1 MEAIVKTAPDSA
13 EPDFASIAR
22 KARMNGRWKAT
33 SSEALKDFSA
43 DLTPSFSAVM
53 FLLDGAARY
62 RMIHPFKFRL
72 LMIACCSAKHS
83 TATFA
88 SEWQTW
94 TFSTSSLLVDI
105 TYFGKSDTGGK
116 GIQTCNCP

>member
-43 DLTPSFSAVM
+43 DLTPSFSAEVL
-53 FLLDGAARY
+53 FLDRAATDLE
-62 RMIHPFKFRL
+62 ILQFKFMD
-72 LMIACCSAKHS
+72 LMIACSSAKKS
-83 TATFA
+83 TSTFA
-88 SEWQTW
+88 SERHTCAFN
-94 TFSTSSLLVDI
+94 TNLLLADI
-105 TYFGKSDTGGK
+105 TSFGM
-116 GIQTCNCP
+116 

>member
-1 MEAIVKTAPDSA
+1 MVAIVKTAPDSA
-13 EPDFASIAR
+13 ERDFASIAR

-62 RMIHPFKFRL
+62 RMIHRLKFRL
-72 LMIACCSAKHS
+72 LMIACCSEKHS
-83 TATFA
+83 TATYA
-88 SEWQTW
+88 SEWLTW
-94 TFSTSSLLVDI
+94 IFIHISLMLD
-105 TYFGKSDTGGK
+105 
-116 GIQTCNCP
+116 